1 MPRARFPRLRLPQL
15 RWSRRSRRRGR
26 FAVPQRQRSYQLG
39 RAAQPRPRRLPLPR
53 LPWRGLAL
61 TALTLAIVG
70 GLGYGGFW
78 LIDGPALRV
87 QQITIDGAQVA
98 DPFAIADSAGVGGR
112 SLLILDSNEAAARVT
127 EAVPAVKS
135 ASVRRDWPRAVTISV
150 REHAGWGYW
159 QSDGR
164 RVVIDAEGLVIPAGR
179 PPPAGAMTIYEI
191 GGTRP
196 LEPWDVAEPDT
207 VTAVRQ
213 LIEDARSQRLGIV
226 IERFEFH
233 ADRGLVVRVADGPD
247 AIFGDW
253 RNYAFKIA
261 AWGALLNRI
270 EREPIEVNEIDLR
283 FGGQLVVR

>member
-26 FAVPQRQRSYQLG
+26 FAVPQQQRSYQLG

-61 TALTLAIVG
+61 TALTLAIAG

-87 QQITIDGAQVA
+87 QQITIDGAEVA
-98 DPFAIADSAGVGGR
+98 DPFAIADSAGIGGK
-112 SLLILDSNEAAARVT
+112 SLLILDSNEAASRVT

-179 PPPAGAMTIYEI
+179 PPPRRRDDDLRDRRDATARAVGRRRARHRHRGQATDR
-191 GGTRP
+191 GRA
-196 LEPWDVAEPDT
+196 VA
-207 VTAVRQ
+207 A
-213 LIEDARSQRLGIV
+213 ARIV